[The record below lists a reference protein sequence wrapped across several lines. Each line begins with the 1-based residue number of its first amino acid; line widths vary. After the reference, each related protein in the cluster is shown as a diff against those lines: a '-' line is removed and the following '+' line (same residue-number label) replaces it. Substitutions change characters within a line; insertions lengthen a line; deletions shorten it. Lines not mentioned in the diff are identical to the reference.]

1 MPDTAQL
8 EAYVAISQVKA
19 TCCRMLDT
27 KDWDGYADLFTEDME
42 LDMRPSGGTLIKG
55 RDAMIRMISGALA
68 GQVTVHQVHSPEMTI
83 VGNVAEVIW
92 AMQDRVVWTED
103 RKLQIGN
110 AGHTGFG
117 HYHERYV
124 RGPDGR
130 WRITYLKLTRL
141 HIDIDR

>member
-1 MPDTAQL
+1 
-8 EAYVAISQVKA
+8 
-19 TCCRMLDT
+19 
-27 KDWDGYADLFTEDME
+27 
-42 LDMRPSGGTLIKG
+42 
-55 RDAMIRMISGALA
+55 
-68 GQVTVHQVHSPEMTI
+68 MTI

-130 WRITYLKLTRL
+130 WRIAYLKLTRL